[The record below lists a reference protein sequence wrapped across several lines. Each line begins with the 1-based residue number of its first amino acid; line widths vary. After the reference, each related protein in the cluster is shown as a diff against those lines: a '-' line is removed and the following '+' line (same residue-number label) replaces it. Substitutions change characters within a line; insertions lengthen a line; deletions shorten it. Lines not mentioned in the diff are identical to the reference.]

1 MTALVLENLAALPFY
16 ARSLQL
22 LLAHFVRALDGGRG
36 AAPLYA
42 VFLRRENG
50 AQGRA
55 ALTQRNQ
62 CVIDW
67 WDTQLSRRIIR
78 FYRVVSHH
86 QRTVPG
92 ALPSNGKRI
101 FLSEKIQ

>member
-16 ARSLQL
+16 ARSLRL
-22 LLAHFVRALDGGRG
+22 LLARFAQALDGGRG

-55 ALTQRNQ
+55 APSLRNQ
-62 CVIDW
+62 PVID
-67 WDTQLSRRIIR
+67 
-78 FYRVVSHH
+78 
-86 QRTVPG
+86 
-92 ALPSNGKRI
+92 
-101 FLSEKIQ
+101 